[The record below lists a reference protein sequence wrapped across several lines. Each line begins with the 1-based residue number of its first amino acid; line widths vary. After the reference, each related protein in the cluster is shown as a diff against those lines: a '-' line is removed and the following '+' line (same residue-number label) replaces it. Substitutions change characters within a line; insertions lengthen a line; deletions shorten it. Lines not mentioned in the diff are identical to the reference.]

1 VPGEEFE
8 RHYAAGAVADHDGRE
23 CGREVFDK
31 TRGIICIGLEALR
44 VIFRAGQVAL
54 REASSLKAVSWCVRG
69 ARLLYQSFRMYRGKH
84 TIVKHNR
91 KAILQLFAESSP
103 DFTRS
108 VAPMDA

>member
-8 RHYAAGAVADHDGRE
+8 RHNGAGAVADHDGRE
-23 CGREVFDK
+23 YGREVFDK

-44 VIFRAGQVAL
+44 VILRAGQEAL
-54 REASSLKAVSWCVRG
+54 REASSLKVVSRYVR
-69 ARLLYQSFRMYRGKH
+69 ARLLYHSSWRYRGKH
-84 TIVKHNR
+84 TIVKHNH
-91 KAILQLFAESSP
+91 KAILQLSAESSP